1 MNLIDGKDKVS
12 ASTNFLLNLINK
24 IYQGDE
30 LFPIFLKSLDFSNKP
45 AYKLSILEFMNVL
58 APRCNNYFSSVQT
71 VKACVIKVASIM
83 SEFVGQKRIL
93 PACYSLINYMRD
105 IDAESTIGALAGLKA
120 FMLSTV
126 LSICNEYST
135 DIEREV
141 KTYKSIVRER
151 PKTPEVSSSPVRNSK
166 TNKIANNYK
175 LNNTMTIDSPSKK
188 MNYSFMNNESRS
200 PSSLLDSSEVNTSS
214 LSYAANYA
222 SETRKVGSPNRLS
235 KNMKHTASNP
245 NLAQSTQYLKPKP
258 MPSLLKQQQQ
268 QQQHSPA
275 RPYQKSKTVM
285 IPREEA
291 NHTPNPKTKL
301 MKFDFDDEDEHND
314 DYDLD
319 ESVKKSI
326 QIVEIEDRKSDYSS
340 KPSLTSVG
348 TTKSVS
354 KPPRDD
360 RMDYMSK
367 PSTATSISTNKGGV
381 ATRPPPVKEEK
392 PDLNSLEGIKRAI
405 E

>member
-1 MNLIDGKDKVS
+1 
-12 ASTNFLLNLINK
+12 
-24 IYQGDE
+24 
-30 LFPIFLKSLDFSNKP
+30 
-45 AYKLSILEFMNVL
+45 
-58 APRCNNYFSSVQT
+58 
-71 VKACVIKVASIM
+71 
-83 SEFVGQKRIL
+83 
-93 PACYSLINYMRD
+93 
-105 IDAESTIGALAGLKA
+105 
-120 FMLSTV
+120 
-126 LSICNEYST
+126 
-135 DIEREV
+135 
-141 KTYKSIVRER
+141 
-151 PKTPEVSSSPVRNSK
+151 
-166 TNKIANNYK
+166 
-175 LNNTMTIDSPSKK
+175 
-188 MNYSFMNNESRS
+188 
-200 PSSLLDSSEVNTSS
+200 
-214 LSYAANYA
+214 
-222 SETRKVGSPNRLS
+222 
-235 KNMKHTASNP
+235 
-245 NLAQSTQYLKPKP
+245 
-258 MPSLLKQQQQ
+258 
-268 QQQHSPA
+268 
-275 RPYQKSKTVM
+275 M

-405 E
+405 DQYPRTKELIEGRLQHIISTVFSQTSKTDLAIIEITLTILNKLLNMKIDLQENIEELICGIASLYHSPPKAHGIIDNIFKASLSVSEPEDNLNILLRILAREDHPVIQIIIKQITNTFLKNINQELEPYLAALFEIYKEIINHNNPDVRKNVVFSIVDLHFMYKVQIERFIQEFSPSHQKLIEIYIQKRSEKQSGK

>member
-30 LFPIFLKSLDFSNKP
+30 LFPIFLKSLDFSNKAP
-45 AYKLSILEFMNVL
+45 YKLSILEFMNVL
-58 APRCNNYFSSVQT
+58 APGCNNYFSSVQA
-71 VKACVIKVASIM
+71 VKSCVIKVATIM

-105 IDAESTIGALAGLKA
+105 IDAESTIGALASLKA

-141 KTYKSIVRER
+141 KTYKSIGRER

-166 TNKIANNYK
+166 TNKITNHYK

-188 MNYSFMNNESRS
+188 ANYSFVNNDSRS
-200 PSSLLDSSEVNTSS
+200 PSSLLDNSEVNTSS
-214 LSYAANYA
+214 LTANYA
-222 SETRKVGSPNRLS
+222 SETRKMGGSPNRLS
-235 KNMKHTASNP
+235 KNLKHTASNP
-245 NLAQSTQYLKPKP
+245 NLQSTQYLKPKP

-275 RPYQKSKTVM
+275 RHYQKSKTVM
-285 IPREEA
+285 IPREE
-291 NHTPNPKTKL
+291 TPNPKTKL
-301 MKFDFDDEDEHND
+301 MKFDFDDEDEGENN

-326 QIVEIEDRKSDYSS
+326 QIVEIEDRKSDYSP

-348 TTKSVS
+348 TTKSVA

-360 RMDYMSK
+360 RNDYMSK
-367 PSTATSISTNKGGV
+367 PSTATSISTNKGVG
-381 ATRPPPVKEEK
+381 AGPGMSTRSIKDEK